1 MMIEVKL
8 SKSERKILD
17 YLISHKKPV
26 QPKLLASRFLLHE
39 NTAQISLKKLLDMG
53 LADRNRVGNV
63 FFYRF
68 KQ

>member
-17 YLISHKKPV
+17 YLISHKRPV

-39 NTAQISLKKLLDMG
+39 KTAQISLKKLLDMG
-53 LADRNRVGNV
+53 LADRNRVGGV
-63 FFYRF
+63 FFYRI
-68 KQ
+68 KR